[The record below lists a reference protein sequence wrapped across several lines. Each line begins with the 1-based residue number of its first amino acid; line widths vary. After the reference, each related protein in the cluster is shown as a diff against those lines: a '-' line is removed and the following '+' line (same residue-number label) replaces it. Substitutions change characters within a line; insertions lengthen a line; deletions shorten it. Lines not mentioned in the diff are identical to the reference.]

1 MTKAIACVILALFLV
16 GTLTMTAAAFGPG
29 PQEGIPN
36 RLAGVLNLTDDQ
48 QQKLLVIH
56 QNFQKDT
63 LGVKQ
68 KLELTR
74 FELKKLWKA
83 QPLDS
88 SKINAQVKV
97 ETDLRIQLVQKRREM
112 SEKAKAVLT
121 PEQLK
126 TLENYRN
133 RKDEMRF
140 KRGRH
145 PYGAFNRMGQA
156 ANNTIPAPVQ

>member
-1 MTKAIACVILALFLV
+1 MTKAIACVILAVFLV
-16 GTLTMTAAAFGPG
+16 GALTMTAAAFSPG
-29 PQEGIPN
+29 PQEGIPS
-36 RLAGVLNLTDDQ
+36 RLAGVLKLTDVQ
-48 QQKLLVIH
+48 QQKLLVIR

-63 LGVKQ
+63 LGVRQ

-97 ETDLRIQLVQKRREM
+97 ATDLQIQLVQKRREM

-121 PEQLK
+121 PEQQK

-156 ANNTIPAPVQ
+156 ENNTIPAPAQ